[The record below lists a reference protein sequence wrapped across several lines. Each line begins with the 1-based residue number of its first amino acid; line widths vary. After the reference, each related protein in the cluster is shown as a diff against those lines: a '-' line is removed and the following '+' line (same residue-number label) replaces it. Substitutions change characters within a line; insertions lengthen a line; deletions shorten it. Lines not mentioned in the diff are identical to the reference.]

1 MSMEASAGGSKP
13 AAAKHVLHGVW
24 RHVLIDLF
32 LAEFLLAVF
41 FVARLPIP
49 VRPVRL
55 DAADFTSLT
64 VRESTGTWP
73 AQSLTLTER
82 EEIAAHCAAF
92 HALCAPRERHPA
104 RYRVLGGT
112 TYEFL
117 FTRAD
122 GGTFAVRL
130 TGGTPLL
137 CVQRVS
143 TAAPRYYHVGKET
156 VERLCADAAALLDP
170 VGGAG

>member
-1 MSMEASAGGSKP
+1 MNPEVSAGGSKP

-32 LAEFLLAVF
+32 LAEILLAVF
-41 FVARLPIP
+41 FVVRLPIP

-55 DAADFTSLT
+55 DAADLTSLT

-92 HALCAPRERHPA
+92 RALRAPRERHPSAQPRTPTRIQRQMQA
-104 RYRVLGGT
+104 RKTRPWRTAQPRPPCRPSSRHGGAQAA
-112 TYEFL
+112 
-117 FTRAD
+117 RA
-122 GGTFAVRL
+122 G
-130 TGGTPLL
+130 
-137 CVQRVS
+137 
-143 TAAPRYYHVGKET
+143 TAARGCP
-156 VERLCADAAALLDP
+156 P
-170 VGGAG
+170 

>member
-1 MSMEASAGGSKP
+1 MNPEVSAGGSKP

-73 AQSLTLTER
+73 AQSLTLT
-82 EEIAAHCAAF
+82 
-92 HALCAPRERHPA
+92 A
-104 RYRVLGGT
+104 RLAVLGG
-112 TYEFL
+112 EAL
-117 FTRAD
+117 SAAIRDLEA
-122 GGTFAVRL
+122 G
-130 TGGTPLL
+130 
-137 CVQRVS
+137 
-143 TAAPRYYHVGKET
+143 TAAGTSQYES
-156 VERLCADAAALLDP
+156 
-170 VGGAG
+170 

>member
-32 LAEFLLAVF
+32 LAEILLAVF
-41 FVARLPIP
+41 FVVRLPIP

-55 DAADFTSLT
+55 DAADLTSLT

-92 HALCAPRERHPA
+92 RALRAPRERHPA
-104 RYRVLGGT
+104 RYRVLGGA

-137 CVQRVS
+137 CVQRAS
-143 TAAPRYYHVGKET
+143 TASPRDYRLGEET
-156 VERLCADAAALLDP
+156 V
-170 VGGAG
+170 